1 MNIIKI
7 KNFARPLDLPPPS
20 RIPSYA
26 LALCNLVL
34 IVYTNITGYWRSHA
48 KNKDNTHPWVLCVGS
63 PTSIS
68 SAVLV
73 CQKKVVSKDIGK
85 TVFSSI
91 LVLMAAHYAYEF
103 AYNPMTQQ
111 VLEFLQE
118 KLLGDPLQA
127 SRKPLHR
134 IQIFSEQL
142 ITSRKR

>member
-1 MNIIKI
+1 MCTQTLQGTEE
-7 KNFARPLDLPPPS
+7 AMQ
-20 RIPSYA
+20 
-26 LALCNLVL
+26 
-34 IVYTNITGYWRSHA
+34 

-91 LVLMAAHYAYEF
+91 LVLMAANYAYEF

-127 SRKPLHR
+127 SRK
-134 IQIFSEQL
+134 
-142 ITSRKR
+142 TSASYSNLFRAIDCIEKKIEEEEVDGQGEVDEDETQMQCEFN